1 MLGLSA
7 QAETATMR
15 RRRKVYDQTG
25 SLADSEELAGE
36 QFDALREYFRTL
48 YKQVT
53 VEDIEELEG
62 QFRGSPEEAGELLEL
77 HERFKGDMGKVAAP
91 LCALSLACDT
101 ALLLAPARTSLT
113 HRAAGHPL
121 EVAVPWTRA
130 PAAA

>member
-1 MLGLSA
+1 
-7 QAETATMR
+7 MR

-36 QFDALREYFRTL
+36 QFDTLREYFRAL

-77 HERFKGDMGKVAAP
+77 NERFKGDMGKVPAP
-91 LCALSLACDT
+91 LYAAASGAQHRPV
-101 ALLLAPARTSLT
+101 LAPARTPLIY
-113 HRAAGHPL
+113 HAAGHPF
-121 EVAVPWTRA
+121 EATR
-130 PAAA
+130 P